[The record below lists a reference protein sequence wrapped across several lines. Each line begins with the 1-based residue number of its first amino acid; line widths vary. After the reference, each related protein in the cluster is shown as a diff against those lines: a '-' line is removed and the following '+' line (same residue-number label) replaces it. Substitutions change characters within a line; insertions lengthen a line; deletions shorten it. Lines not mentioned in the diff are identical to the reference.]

1 MPVKYR
7 RMRKLNTLEMG
18 KDIEIMENISMKKE
32 SLEWIAF
39 KVFLVT
45 MVAYGALIIT
55 VLIAG

>member
-1 MPVKYR
+1 
-7 RMRKLNTLEMG
+7 MRKLNTLEMG

-45 MVAYGALIIT
+45 MVAYGALLIT
-55 VLIAG
+55 VVIAG